1 MFDVVA
7 IGELLIDFTF
17 GGKDDS
23 GNTIFCQ
30 KAGGAP
36 ANVLAANSKLGGKT
50 AFIGKVGQ
58 DSFGEFLKETLENLS
73 INVEGLVTTN
83 KVNTTLAFVNIDKN
97 GERSFSF
104 YRNPG
109 ADMMLQYEEVNKEL
123 IDECNIFHFGS
134 VSLTKGPSQ
143 EATLKSVEYAK
154 KKGKIISYDPNY
166 RPFLWDDSEY
176 AKKMMV
182 EGLKF
187 ADIIKVSEEELEL
200 LTGETDLING
210 LNKLPQNDASLVLI
224 SLGENGSFYK
234 KGNIYGLVKPYK
246 VKAIDTNG
254 AGDSFFGALHYKLKN
269 KSLLDI
275 KNMTK
280 EEIEEIINFAN
291 AAGAITTTR
300 SGAISAL
307 PKLKEVENMILR

>member
-23 GNTIFCQ
+23 GNTVFCQ

-58 DSFGEFLKETLENLS
+58 DSFGEFLKETLENLR
-73 INVEGLVTTN
+73 ININGLVRTDE
-83 KVNTTLAFVNIDKN
+83 VNTTLAFVNIDKN

-109 ADMMLQYEEVNKEL
+109 ADMMLQYDEVNKGV
-123 IDECNIFHFGS
+123 IDQCNIFHFGS

-154 KKGKIISYDPNY
+154 RKGKIISYDPNY
-166 RPFLWDDSEY
+166 RPLLWDDNKY
-176 AKKMMV
+176 AKEMML

-200 LTGETDLING
+200 LTNETDLIQGSNMLSKNG
-210 LNKLPQNDASLVLI
+210 ASLILI
-224 SLGENGSFYK
+224 SLGEKGSFYR
-234 KGNIYGLVKPYK
+234 KGDIYGLVKPYK

-254 AGDSFFGALHYKLKN
+254 AGDSFFGALHYKLKG

-275 KNMTK
+275 KKMSR
-280 EEIEEIINFAN
+280 EEIEEIIKFAN

-307 PKLKEVENMILR
+307 PELKEVENMML

>member
-58 DSFGEFLKETLENLS
+58 DSFGEFLKETLKNLN
-73 INVEGLVTTN
+73 ININGLVRTN

-109 ADMMLQYEEVNKEL
+109 ADMMLEYEEVNREI

-143 EATLKSVEYAK
+143 DATLKAVQYAK
-154 KKGKIISYDPNY
+154 QKGKIISYDPNY
-166 RPFLWDDSEY
+166 RPLLWDDNEY
-176 AKKMMV
+176 AKKMML

-200 LTGETDLING
+200 LTGETDLIKG
-210 LNKLPQNDASLVLI
+210 SNKLAQNGASLILI
-224 SLGENGSFYK
+224 SLGEKGSFYR
-234 KGNIYGLVKPYK
+234 KGNIYGLVEPYK

-254 AGDSFFGALHYKLKN
+254 AGDSFFGALHYKLIG

-275 KNMTK
+275 KNMQK
-280 EEIEEIINFAN
+280 EEIEDIIKFAN

-300 SGAISAL
+300 SGAIAAL
-307 PKLKEVENMILR
+307 PQLNEVENMIL

>member
-17 GGKDDS
+17 GGKDDA
-23 GNTIFCQ
+23 GNTIFCE

-58 DSFGEFLKETLENLS
+58 DSFGEFLKETLENLN
-73 INVEGLVTTN
+73 INIKGLVRTN

-109 ADMMLQYEEVNKEL
+109 ADMMLQYDEVNKEV
-123 IDECNIFHFGS
+123 IDQCNIFHFGS

-166 RPFLWDDSEY
+166 RPLLWDNNEY
-176 AKKMMV
+176 AKKMML

-187 ADIIKVSEEELEL
+187 ADIIKVSDEELEL
-200 LTGETDLING
+200 LTGETDLIKGSKELSKNG
-210 LNKLPQNDASLVLI
+210 ATLVLI
-224 SLGENGSFYK
+224 SLGEKGSFYR
-234 KGNIYGLVKPYK
+234 KGDIYGLVEPYK

-254 AGDSFFGALHYKLKN
+254 AGDSFFGALHYKLIG
-269 KSLLDI
+269 KSLADI
-275 KNMTK
+275 EKMTR
-280 EEIEEIINFAN
+280 EEIEDIIKFAN
-291 AAGAITTTR
+291 VAGAITTTR

-307 PKLKEVENMILR
+307 PELKEIENIML